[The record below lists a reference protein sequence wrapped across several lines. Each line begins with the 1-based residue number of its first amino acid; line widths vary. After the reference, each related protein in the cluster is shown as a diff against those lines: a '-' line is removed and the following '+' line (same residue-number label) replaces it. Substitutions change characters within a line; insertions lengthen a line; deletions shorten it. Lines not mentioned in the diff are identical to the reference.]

1 MPSSGIKLK
10 NLGFGH
16 DLFVNIYHSL
26 VKHEI
31 CLIRLGDLCMKTIDK
46 QGYYVSE
53 HGFPVRHNVDA
64 QMTILD
70 VLYAIL
76 IETEDELKRSGYVF
90 DKDDVK
96 SFISNLMEKR
106 LLIDMPCVDKKALE
120 FIEGVSAGKAIV
132 ELSNVDNVYM
142 YYKMFNEL
150 DSKYGDQIRE
160 LIRDTELKN
169 LCFKTAHGELIKLLR
184 YEAPLPSVRGLEE
197 SPYRVLEAYVLPF
210 LEEPLPEYNKDLSKL
225 KELVLSKIGNR
236 YNNTM
241 DIIINALRKIK
252 IEQLHGYQYEMLNRM
267 IGLFNKPK
275 IVVISAPTASGKT
288 EIFMTYLVFKLLVNG
303 GVAIIIYPTKALA
316 RQQLERFINFMYHVN
331 KQINDKIHIYVL
343 DGDSPKDHKEVVG
356 KSFRGGVKIIDEK
369 RDGNLKYNDKGEL
382 MIVWNDG
389 EGQPVEWVHEFKKI
403 DKLEKLAIVITNY
416 SMLSKHI
423 HDGTRWVN
431 DLAAFLNTVV
441 IDEAHVFISNKEKND
456 FMHFL
461 LLRLLLLA
469 LIKQKERNKEP
480 INYDDLYT
488 DIKDLVQKRGLDIIL
503 SSATISDRNVLPE
516 NIATTKLGGI
526 DLAKV
531 ARNSQLPPI
540 NLMIKDWLMKVYC
553 GEGNY
558 GESNYGGC
566 NNVIYESYYD
576 RIGESRRNK
585 LYITAIYFPE
595 PMGASRTP
603 FNEALATTIIWTEAL
618 SKGLGYNLH
627 AIAFVDSK
635 ETQREIFRELVRRG
649 LGDEC
654 FHADKL
660 LVSPVIHNSNVCPK
674 NKGHTYISNLLN
686 QLNQAQSGND
696 AYQILA
702 RYSHLQLYYKWNTV
716 EDYVRNPQQNLNLV
730 REVADFAYD
739 VHEAALNYS
748 ENWICKKLSSDKKDC
763 IKYYV
768 LLHNADLEK
777 GVRQGIEDVLSNYND
792 WNLVIATSTLELGV
806 NIPGVAAT
814 LQFGAPPSG
823 ESFVQRVGRSG
834 RDNRSLR
841 IAFGSVFTR
850 NVGKDIALIDETEA
864 IKNLFNLT
872 APAYSSEPDNETLI
886 RYMALIYLDK
896 AINANDNIIRAILR
910 LYLNNANVNQ
920 ILNSAIKLT
929 MNYNELKKMIK
940 QHQQAGT
947 IPFMSINKTK
957 DIINPLSS
965 IILSL
970 NNIIPQLRKSN
981 IQNQRV
987 KAIQDIQRD
996 LTILINRIK
1005 NLRELSLSHYLQ
1017 EYAFAIYKL
1026 LRDIEGNIINDSDL
1040 KSIAL
1045 INSSVNNDLSIIEQN
1060 TKDLESLILK
1070 TMVSR
1075 EGLCLTSRDLDELA
1089 LLLMGMPMPHPAV
1102 LSEIGGCMF
1111 DFDNVEIRGGEIRL
1125 RCSGKCDRSMGR
1137 INVLSNVPL
1146 KHYGE

>member
-1 MPSSGIKLK
+1 MPNSSIKLMD
-10 NLGFGH
+10 LGFNH

-31 CLIRLGDLCMKTIDK
+31 CLIRLGDLCMRTNDK

-76 IETEDELKRSGYVF
+76 IETEDELKISGYVF
-90 DKDDVK
+90 DKDDIK
-96 SFISNLMEKR
+96 SFINKLVEKR
-106 LLIDMPCVDKKALE
+106 LLIDMPCVDRRALE
-120 FIEGVSAGKAIV
+120 FIEGVSAGKAVV

-160 LIRDTELKN
+160 LIKDTELKN

-184 YEAPLPSVRGLEE
+184 YEAPLPSVRGLGE

-225 KELVLSKIGNR
+225 KESALLKIGNQ

-241 DIIINALRKIK
+241 DIIIKALRSIK

-267 IGLFNKPK
+267 FGLFDKPK

-331 KQINDKIHIYVL
+331 NQINNKIHIYVL
-343 DGDSPKDHKEVVG
+343 DGDSPKNRKEVVS
-356 KSFRGGVKIIDEK
+356 KPFRGGVKIIDEN

-382 MIVWNDG
+382 MIVWNNG
-389 EGQPVEWVHEFKKI
+389 EEQPVEWIHEFKKI
-403 DKLEKLAIVITNY
+403 NKLEKLAIVITNY
-416 SMLSKHI
+416 SMLSRHI
-423 HDGTRWVN
+423 HDGSQWVN

-469 LIKQKERNKEP
+469 LIRQKEQNNES

-488 DIKDLVQKRGLDIIL
+488 DIRDLVQKRRLDIIL

-540 NLMIKDWLMKVYC
+540 NLMIKDWLMKAYC
-553 GEGNY
+553 GEDNYGEGNY
-558 GESNYGGC
+558 GSC
-566 NNVIYESYYD
+566 SSVIYEPYYD

-627 AIAFVDSK
+627 AIAFIDSK
-635 ETQREIFRELVRRG
+635 ETQHEIFRELIRRG
-649 LGDEC
+649 LRDEC

-660 LVSPVIHNSNVCPK
+660 LISPVIHSPNVCPE
-674 NKGHTYISNLLN
+674 NRGHTYISNLLN

-702 RYSHLQLYYKWNTV
+702 RYSHLQLYYKWDIV
-716 EDYVRNPQQNLNLV
+716 ENYVRNPQQNLV
-730 REVADFAYD
+730 GEAIDFAYN
-739 VHEAALNYS
+739 VYEAALNYLG
-748 ENWICKKLSSDKKDC
+748 NWRLSSNNEYT
-763 IKYYV
+763 KYYA
-768 LLHNADLEK
+768 LLHNAELDK
-777 GVRQGIEDVLSNYND
+777 GERQDIEDILSNYNY

-806 NIPGVAAT
+806 NIPGVAAI

-841 IAFGSVFTR
+841 IALGSVFTR
-850 NVGKDIALIDETEA
+850 NVGKDIALIDEIEA
-864 IKNLFNLT
+864 VKNLFNLT

-896 AINANDNIIRAILR
+896 AINVNDNIIRAILR
-910 LYLNNANVNQ
+910 LYLNNTNADQ
-920 ILNSAIKLT
+920 ILNSAKKLT
-929 MNYNELKKMIK
+929 MNYGELKKMIK
-940 QHQQAGT
+940 LQNQQAGT
-947 IPFMSINKTK
+947 IPFTSINKISH
-957 DIINPLSS
+957 IITPLSS
-965 IILSL
+965 IAYYLD
-970 NNIIPQLRKSN
+970 NITQQLRKSN
-981 IQNQRV
+981 IQNQHV
-987 KAIQDIQRD
+987 KIIQNIQRN
-996 LTILINRIK
+996 LTILMNGIK
-1005 NLRELSLSHYLQ
+1005 DSRELSLSRYLQ
-1017 EYAFAIYKL
+1017 EYAFTIYKL
-1026 LRDIEGNIINDSDL
+1026 LHDIKDNIINNSDL
-1040 KSIAL
+1040 KSIAS
-1045 INSSVNNDLSIIEQN
+1045 INSSINNDLSIIEQN

-1075 EGLCLTSRDLDELA
+1075 EGLCLTPRDFDELA

-1102 LSEIGGCMF
+1102 LSEIDGCVF
-1111 DFDNVEIRGGEIRL
+1111 NFNNVEIKGGEIML
-1125 RCSGKCDRSMGR
+1125 KCNGKCSKSMGR

-1146 KHYGE
+1146 KHYEE

>member
-1 MPSSGIKLK
+1 VPSLGIKLK
-10 NLGFGH
+10 NLGFDH

-120 FIEGVSAGKAIV
+120 FIEGVSAGKAVV

-160 LIRDTELKN
+160 LIKDTELKN
-169 LCFKTAHGELIKLLR
+169 LCFKTAHGESIKLLR

-225 KELVLSKIGNR
+225 KESALSKIDKKIDNR
-236 YNNTM
+236 YNNNM

-267 IGLFNKPK
+267 IGLFDKPK

-303 GVAIIIYPTKALA
+303 GVTIIIYPTKALT
-316 RQQLERFINFMYHVN
+316 RQQLERFINFMYHIN
-331 KQINDKIHIYVL
+331 KQIDNKIHIYVL

-356 KSFRGGVKIIDEK
+356 KSFRGGVKIIDEE
-369 RDGNLKYNDKGEL
+369 RDGSLKYNDKGEL
-382 MIVWNDG
+382 MILWNNG

-423 HDGTRWVN
+423 HDGSQWVN

-469 LIKQKERNKEP
+469 LIKRKEQNNEP

-488 DIKDLVQKRGLDIIL
+488 DIRDLVQKRGLDVIL

-526 DLAKV
+526 NLAKV
-531 ARNSQLPPI
+531 ARNPQLPPI
-540 NLMIKDWLMKVYC
+540 NLMIKDWLMKAYC
-553 GEGNY
+553 GEDNYGEGNY
-558 GESNYGGC
+558 GSC
-566 NNVIYESYYD
+566 SSIIYEPYYD

-660 LVSPVIHNSNVCPK
+660 LVSPVIYNPKVCPK

-702 RYSHLQLYYKWNTV
+702 RYSHLQLYYEWNTV

-730 REVADFAYD
+730 REATDFAYD

-748 ENWICKKLSSDKKDC
+748 GNWICKKLSSNKDC
-763 IKYYV
+763 TKYYV

-896 AINANDNIIRAILR
+896 AIKANDKIIRAILR
-910 LYLNNANVNQ
+910 LYLNNTDANQ

-929 MNYNELKKMIK
+929 MNYNELKNMIK

-965 IILSL
+965 VVLSL
-970 NNIIPQLRKSN
+970 NNISN

-1005 NLRELSLSHYLQ
+1005 NLREFSLSHYLQ

-1026 LRDIEGNIINDSDL
+1026 LRDIEDNIINDSDL

-1075 EGLCLTSRDLDELA
+1075 EGLCLTSRDFDELA

-1125 RCSGKCDRSMGR
+1125 RCNGKCDKSMGR

>member
-1 MPSSGIKLK
+1 MPSLGIKLK
-10 NLGFGH
+10 NLGFDH

-106 LLIDMPCVDKKALE
+106 LLIDMPCVNKKALE
-120 FIEGVSAGKAIV
+120 FIEGASAGKAVV

-160 LIRDTELKN
+160 LIKDTELKN
-169 LCFKTAHGELIKLLR
+169 LCFKTAHGESIKLLR

-225 KELVLSKIGNR
+225 KESALSKIDNR
-236 YNNTM
+236 YNDKM

-267 IGLFNKPK
+267 IGLFDKPK

-303 GVAIIIYPTKALA
+303 GVTIIIYPTKALT
-316 RQQLERFINFMYHVN
+316 RQQLERFINFMYHIN
-331 KQINDKIHIYVL
+331 KQIDNKIHIYVL

-356 KSFRGGVKIIDEK
+356 KSFRGGVKIIDEE
-369 RDGNLKYNDKGEL
+369 RDGSLKYNDKGEL
-382 MIVWNDG
+382 MIVWNNG

-423 HDGTRWVN
+423 HDGSQWVN

-469 LIKQKERNKEP
+469 LIKRKERNNEP

-488 DIKDLVQKRGLDIIL
+488 DIRDLVQKRGLDVIL

-526 DLAKV
+526 NLAKV
-531 ARNSQLPPI
+531 ARNPQLPPI
-540 NLMIKDWLMKVYC
+540 NLMIKDWLMKAYC
-553 GEGNY
+553 GEDNYGEGNY
-558 GESNYGGC
+558 GSC
-566 NNVIYESYYD
+566 SSIIYEPYYD

-603 FNEALATTIIWTEAL
+603 FNEALATTIIWTEVL

-660 LVSPVIHNSNVCPK
+660 LVSPVIHNPSVCPE

-686 QLNQAQSGND
+686 QLNQAQGGND

-716 EDYVRNPQQNLNLV
+716 ENYVRNPQQNLNLV
-730 REVADFAYD
+730 REATDFAYD
-739 VHEAALNYS
+739 VHKAALNYTG
-748 ENWICKKLSSDKKDC
+748 NRVCKPSSNKDC
-763 IKYYV
+763 TKYYV

-896 AINANDNIIRAILR
+896 AIKANDDIIRAILR
-910 LYLNNANVNQ
+910 LYLNNTDANQ

-947 IPFMSINKTK
+947 IPFMSINKNR
-957 DIINPLSS
+957 DIVSPLSS
-965 IILSL
+965 IAYWLDNIMQQLS
-970 NNIIPQLRKSN
+970 KSNVQNQYIKN
-981 IQNQRV
+981 IQN
-987 KAIQDIQRD
+987 IQDN
-996 LTILINRIK
+996 LKALIDRFI
-1005 NLRELSLSHYLQ
+1005 NLKELSLSRYLQ
-1017 EYAFAIYKL
+1017 YNAFIIYKL
-1026 LRDIEGNIINDSDL
+1026 LCDIESTIVNNNGL
-1040 KSIAL
+1040 KSMAL
-1045 INSSVNNDLSIIEQN
+1045 INSYISMISQITENI
-1060 TKDLESLILK
+1060 KSLILK

-1125 RCSGKCDRSMGR
+1125 RCNGKCDRSKGR